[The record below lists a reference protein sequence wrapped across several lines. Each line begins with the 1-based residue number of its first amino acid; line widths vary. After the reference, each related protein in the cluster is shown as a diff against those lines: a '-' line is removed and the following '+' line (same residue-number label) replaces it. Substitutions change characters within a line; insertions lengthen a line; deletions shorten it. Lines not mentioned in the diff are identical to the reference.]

1 MSSIATF
8 IAFPGHTFLHE
19 RPSLAK
25 TLTGGAAPVFSTIAA
40 ALVGWI
46 QPIDAFTFEQYGKRD
61 LIVSHRIYFGADPEA
76 IEGDRMSRKGRFYV
90 VMGLENQAG
99 LDELWRLNVRET

>member
-1 MSSIATF
+1 MSSIASF

-25 TLTGGAAPVFSTIAA
+25 TLTGGAAPIFSTIKE
-40 ALVGWI
+40 ALIGWI

-61 LIVSHRIYFGADPEA
+61 LVVSHRIYFAADPLA
-76 IEGDRMSRKGRFYV
+76 TEGDRMSRGGKSYV